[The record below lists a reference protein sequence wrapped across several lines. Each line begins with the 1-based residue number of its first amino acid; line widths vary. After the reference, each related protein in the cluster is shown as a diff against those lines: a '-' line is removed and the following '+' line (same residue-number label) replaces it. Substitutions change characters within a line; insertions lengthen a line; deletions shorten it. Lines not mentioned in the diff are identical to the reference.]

1 LISFSTRYRLLD
13 HEQAPFALTLS
24 AEPHRGFVDD
34 WSGAP
39 ADEIG
44 AVFAALADRELI
56 PDRLFGAFNLT
67 YEPERTR
74 LHGSPEISREATF
87 GASAAATARMV
98 HGVFVGVDVRY
109 FRRYEGLPFN
119 SFAGQALYVGL
130 TFYANLGPHAL
141 VSAEWATQA
150 WGRPAEVR
158 PVSISFI
165 STAIKRC
172 CGSR

>member
-1 LISFSTRYRLLD
+1 VQSPD
-13 HEQAPFALTLS
+13 
-24 AEPHRGFVDD
+24 GFVDE

-56 PDRLFGAFNLT
+56 PDRLYGAFNLT

-87 GASAAATARMV
+87 GASAAVTARMV

-109 FRRYEGLPFN
+109 FRQYEGLPLN

-141 VSAEWATQA
+141 VSAEWATQG
-150 WGRPAEVR
+150 WGANSR
-158 PVSISFI
+158 
-165 STAIKRC
+165 
-172 CGSR
+172 GSADLDLPHFDRHQALLRFALIY